1 MFIPDSRVSQ
11 LELAELKVVKVK
23 VSIANANDSAPESWN
38 KLNWPWLDN
47 AFFKR

>member
-1 MFIPDSRVSQ
+1 MKHKTVLSQ
-11 LELAELKVVKVK
+11 SELAELKVVKVK
-23 VSIANANDSAPESWN
+23 VSIANDSAPESWN